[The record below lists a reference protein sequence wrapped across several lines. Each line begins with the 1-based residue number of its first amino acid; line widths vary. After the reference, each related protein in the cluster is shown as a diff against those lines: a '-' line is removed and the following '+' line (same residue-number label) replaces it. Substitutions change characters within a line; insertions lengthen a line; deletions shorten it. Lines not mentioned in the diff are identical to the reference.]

1 MCIGPIRKCLVE
13 FSTKKRCPAAL
24 SYLGML
30 FIYGS
35 HYRFF
40 TKIHLRNLL
49 FLPCYLSSPFRQ
61 EQSFTDG
68 ASLERLLLERMLL
81 RKELRLRSMQERLL
95 EQERTLEQLSSRLA
109 ELESLPGYR
118 SFLALSRQLGQATAA
133 GERGVSMVRLGLT
146 WLLSTLYQVKYDSW
160 AAAGAHLAHF
170 HTVPGKI

>member
-1 MCIGPIRKCLVE
+1 
-13 FSTKKRCPAAL
+13 
-24 SYLGML
+24 
-30 FIYGS
+30 
-35 HYRFF
+35 
-40 TKIHLRNLL
+40 
-49 FLPCYLSSPFRQ
+49 
-61 EQSFTDG
+61 
-68 ASLERLLLERMLL
+68 
-81 RKELRLRSMQERLL
+81 MQERLL

-146 WLLSTLYQVKYDSW
+146 WLLSTLYQVIYDSW